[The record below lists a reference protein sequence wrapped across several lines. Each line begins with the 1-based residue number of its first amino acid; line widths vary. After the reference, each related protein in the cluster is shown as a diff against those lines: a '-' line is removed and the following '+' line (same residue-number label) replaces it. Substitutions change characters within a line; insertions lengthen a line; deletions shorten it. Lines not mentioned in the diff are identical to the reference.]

1 MFGGVLREDD
11 LRHDGTSGQGHG
23 ADSSGTAVPAA
34 IVQQAEAATA
44 LGDTGV
50 AVELAA
56 AGMGVQPEPHAHN
69 AHAAPHHT
77 PDAPPDAAASADA
90 PRPSVGGAYSPLLT
104 EARLACSNRTLSLS
118 LYP

>member
-1 MFGGVLREDD
+1 MFGGV
-11 LRHDGTSGQGHG
+11 LRHDGTSGQAHG

-56 AGMGVQPEPHAHN
+56 AGMGVQPEPHARRGSYIIPL
-69 AHAAPHHT
+69 AAL
-77 PDAPPDAAASADA
+77 
-90 PRPSVGGAYSPLLT
+90 VG
-104 EARLACSNRTLSLS
+104 
-118 LYP
+118 